1 MKNEPNQLKISA
13 SITKNAFTGG
23 SSSNAKISD
32 GKDKGDRNSND
43 PINSTKK
50 PFERSLTLDSPGTE
64 VESPLPKTHS
74 VFDVSPTPPVM
85 GKTEQLHFAVRPSS
99 EYSNDSLEDLPSPS
113 ALGPGEVSDSSSK
126 EDIKPGDNM
135 ENQADNG
142 IFDLT
147 DDCNWIDLDEPWRPV
162 IQRHPDIPAH
172 NESNELKDKDIDA
185 TYRQTD
191 LRSTGSTESFAPKTS
206 HIEHSQPPK
215 RPLPFADENQ
225 PRSKQRKTPQSN
237 NNFAPFS
244 ERVTKLG
251 ETLVE
256 SNTMD
261 QKPSATEALTKD
273 WNDID
278 PSLLDEFKDI
288 VNFF

>member
-1 MKNEPNQLKISA
+1 MKISA
-13 SITKNAFTGG
+13 SITRNAFTGG

-43 PINSTKK
+43 PRNPTKK
-50 PFERSLTLDSPGTE
+50 PFERPLTLDSPGTE
-64 VESPLPKTHS
+64 VESPLPKTLS
-74 VFDVSPTPPVM
+74 VFDVSSTPPVM

-113 ALGPGEVSDSSSK
+113 ALGPGDVSDSSSK
-126 EDIKPGDNM
+126 ENIKPGDNT
-135 ENQADNG
+135 ESQADNG

-147 DDCNWIDLDEPWRPV
+147 DDCSWIDLDEPWPPV
-162 IQRHPDIPAH
+162 IQHHPDKPAH
-172 NESNELKDKDIDA
+172 NEGNELKDKDIDV
-185 TYRQTD
+185 TNRHTD
-191 LRSTGSTESFAPKTS
+191 FRSTGSTESFAPKTS

-225 PRSKQRKTPQSN
+225 PRLKQRKMPQSN
-237 NNFAPFS
+237 NTFTSFS
-244 ERVTKLG
+244 ERVTKMG
-251 ETLVE
+251 KTLVE

-261 QKPSATEALTKD
+261 LKPSATEALTKD
-273 WNDID
+273 WDDID